1 MTQNKEG
8 VSMGKYVQWITHKS
22 KKILFLNA
30 KGLREAE
37 YMVAQEELKQEL
49 LKERKGAL
57 VLVDATGTEMTTKS
71 TNKAKE
77 VAAATKA
84 EGIPDGPSVVVGL
97 TGLQKAVAQLFG
109 RGVHFSSTIEEAKDW
124 LVKEDDKLR

>member
-1 MTQNKEG
+1 
-8 VSMGKYVQWITHKS
+8 MGKYVQWITHKG

-30 KGLREAE
+30 NGLREAE

-49 LKERKGAL
+49 LKARISAL
-57 VLVDATGTEMTTKS
+57 VLVDATGTEMTTKT

-84 EGIPDGPSVVVGL
+84 EGIVDGPSVVVGL

-109 RGVHFSSTIEEAKDW
+109 RGIHFSSTLEEAKDW
-124 LVKEDDKLR
+124 LVKEDDKRR

>member
-1 MTQNKEG
+1 
-8 VSMGKYVQWITHKS
+8 VGKYVQWVNHKN

-30 KGLREAE
+30 NGLREAE

-49 LKERKGAL
+49 LKARTDAL
-57 VLVDATGTEMTTKS
+57 VLVDATGTEMTPKT

-84 EGIPDGPSVVVGL
+84 ENIPDGPSVVVGL

-109 RGVHFSSTIEEAKDW
+109 RGIHFSSTIEEAKDW
-124 LVKEDDKLR
+124 LVKEDDKRR

>member
-1 MTQNKEG
+1 
-8 VSMGKYVQWITHKS
+8 MGKYVQWTTHKN

-30 KGLREAE
+30 NGLREAE

-49 LKERKGAL
+49 LKARISAL
-57 VLVDATGTEMTTKS
+57 VLVDATGTEMTTKT

-84 EGIPDGPSVVVGL
+84 EGIVDGPSVVVGL

-109 RGVHFSSTIEEAKDW
+109 RGIHFSNTLEEAKDW
-124 LVKEDDKLR
+124 LAKEDDKRR

>member
-1 MTQNKEG
+1 
-8 VSMGKYVQWITHKS
+8 MGKYAQWITHKN

-30 KGLREAE
+30 NGLREAE

-49 LKERKGAL
+49 LKARISAL
-57 VLVDATGTEMTTKS
+57 VLVDATGTEMTTKT

-84 EGIPDGPSVVVGL
+84 EGIIDGPSVVVGL

-109 RGVHFSSTIEEAKDW
+109 RGIHFSSSIEEAKDW
-124 LVKEDDKLR
+124 LVKEAEKNR

>member
-1 MTQNKEG
+1 
-8 VSMGKYVQWITHKS
+8 MGKYVQWTTHRD

-37 YMVAQEELKQEL
+37 YMVAQEEL

-57 VLVDATGTEMTTKS
+57 VLVDATGTEMTTKT

-77 VAAATKA
+77 VAASTKA

-109 RGVHFSSTIEEAKDW
+109 RGIHFASTIEEAKEW
-124 LVKEDDKLR
+124 LVKEDDKRH

>member
-1 MTQNKEG
+1 
-8 VSMGKYVQWITHKS
+8 MGKYVQWIAHRNKN
-22 KKILFLNA
+22 ILFLNA

-37 YMVAQEELKQEL
+37 YMAAQEELKQEL
-49 LKERKGAL
+49 LKARTSAL
-57 VLVDATGTEMTTKS
+57 VLVDATGTEMTPKT

-84 EGIPDGPSVVVGL
+84 EGIEDGPSVVVGL

-109 RGVHFSSTIEEAKDW
+109 RGVHFCNTMEEAKEW
-124 LVKEDDKLR
+124 LVKEDDKRS

>member
-1 MTQNKEG
+1 
-8 VSMGKYVQWITHKS
+8 MGKYVQWITHKN

-49 LKERKGAL
+49 LKARISAL
-57 VLVDATGTEMTTKS
+57 VLVDATGTEMTTKT

-84 EGIPDGPSVVVGL
+84 EGIVDGPSVVVGL

-109 RGVHFSSTIEEAKDW
+109 RGIHFSNTLEEAREW
-124 LVKEDDKLR
+124 LVKEAEKPR